1 MVRNNPLQVLDIRP
15 PEARLESQDAICLL
29 RRNNIVF
36 RITAVN
42 EQCFLEANM

>member
-36 RITAVN
+36 HITAVN
-42 EQCFLEANM
+42 EQCVNDANM